1 MAIVVYTDVVV
12 VVDGQVTQFV
22 KELVV
27 VPVIEVDQEVDVVV
41 VDCELV

>member
-1 MAIVVYTDVVV
+1 VYTDVVEV
-12 VVDGQVTQFV
+12 VVGQVIQFV
-22 KELVV
+22 NELVV